1 MVGVGFRGRV
11 ATSVGGRLPGG
22 SGLAR
27 RARRTG
33 GGIGE
38 GLWRAA
44 TGRLLGVVLGVCL
57 VRLVRLAA
65 LGAACVCATGRLV
78 GAGVGPAINGIVQ
91 P

>member
-1 MVGVGFRGRV
+1 MAGLVGFRGRV
-11 ATSVGGRLPGG
+11 ATSAGGWLPGG

-33 GGIGE
+33 GGSGE
-38 GLWRAA
+38 GLLRAV
-44 TGRLLGVVLGVCL
+44 TGRLVGVVLDVRVVCL
-57 VRLVRLAA
+57 
-65 LGAACVCATGRLV
+65 GAVCVCATGRLV